1 MNKKLIVLFF
11 LILAILFGTAMLDS
25 HDMLFTLEE
34 FELNPVSQFF
44 IDAGEAV
51 LAGVILFF
59 VGLLLFFVFTGV
71 GVVVIGS
78 LVLTGFVLVCVAFP
92 FLLPLLIPVL
102 ALWAFIATMRK
113 RRAVEK
119 IS

>member
-1 MNKKLIVLFF
+1 M
-11 LILAILFGTAMLDS
+11 S
-25 HDMLFTLEE
+25 HEIFDKYCCYSVIFYWSR
-34 FELNPVSQFF
+34 FELNPVSKFF

-51 LAGVILFF
+51 LAGVILFL
-59 VGLLLFFVFTGV
+59 VGIVLVFVFTSV
-71 GVVVIGS
+71 GVVILGS
-78 LVLTGFVLVCVAFP
+78 LALMGFVLVCVAFP

-113 RRAVEK
+113 RRAVEN